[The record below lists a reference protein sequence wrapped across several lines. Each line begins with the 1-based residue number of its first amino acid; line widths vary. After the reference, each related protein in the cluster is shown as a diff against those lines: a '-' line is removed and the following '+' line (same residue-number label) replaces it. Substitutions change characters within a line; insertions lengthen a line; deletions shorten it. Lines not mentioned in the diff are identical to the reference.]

1 MQQGG
6 RGMIAKEG
14 KVLGG
19 REMNKNGNKC
29 CKSPKLQ
36 KRGIDQYGNGEG
48 KG

>member
-1 MQQGG
+1 
-6 RGMIAKEG
+6 MIAKEG
-14 KVLGG
+14 KVWGG

-29 CKSPKLQ
+29 CKGPNLQ